1 MAEETST
8 GKNRLFND
16 SKLGV
21 LVAGGATVIFDG
33 ALDGAITALSN
44 VDTSGWSGW
53 WTTVAAAVLGT
64 GLGALTAFKA
74 KREKRRNAGP
84 IEGRDVY

>member
-8 GKNRLFND
+8 GKNQLFHD

-21 LVAGGATVIFDG
+21 LVVGAGTVVFDG
-33 ALDGAITALSN
+33 ALDGAIEALTN

-53 WTTVAAAVLGT
+53 WTTIAAAALST
-64 GLGALTAFKA
+64 ALGAFTAFKA
-74 KREKRRNAGP
+74 RRHAARS
-84 IEGRDVY
+84 I